1 MIAASKLNKEG
12 KIMTDYLTRAFAAY
26 FRSGDKDQPSNSS
39 RVVED
44 MGRGYVVLENL
55 NGVLA
60 VYRIRNDGILRRM
73 KRWPKEIEVLQ
84 AV

>member
-1 MIAASKLNKEG
+1 
-12 KIMTDYLTRAFAAY
+12 MTDYLTRAFAAY
-26 FRSGDKDQPSNSS
+26 FRSGEREQPSNSS
-39 RVVED
+39 SLVEH
-44 MGRGYVVLENL
+44 MGLRYVVLENE